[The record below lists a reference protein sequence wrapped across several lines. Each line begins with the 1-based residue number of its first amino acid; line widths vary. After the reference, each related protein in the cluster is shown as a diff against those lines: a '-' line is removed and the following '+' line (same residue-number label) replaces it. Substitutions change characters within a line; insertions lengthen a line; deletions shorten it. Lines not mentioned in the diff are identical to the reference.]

1 MAKLKHDSIT
11 SISIDGE
18 QYDAGRGGVFEIPDE
33 LVEVAIGMG
42 FAPVTGKAKDEEK
55 VEK

>member
-11 SISIDGE
+11 SISINGE

-33 LVEVAIGMG
+33 LLEVAIGMG

-55 VEK
+55 GDK